1 MNVAVH
7 GAGGQTGGAVMAA
20 AAERDDLTLSWGVT
34 ANPGDGKAHGVS
46 VYAPGELAHL
56 LDRYRPNVLVD
67 FTVPEASVD
76 AVRAATEAAVPVVV
90 GTTGF
95 SEAQLEDLREAS
107 EAVPVLKATNFARGV
122 QALLRAVESA
132 VADLPGYDVE
142 VTETHHNRKRDAP
155 SGTANTILETIEG
168 VREAR
173 GIEGGERVHGR
184 EGEAPRQ
191 AGDIGVHARR
201 AGDVRGEHEVL
212 LAGND
217 EVVTLTHRAE
227 SRRVFAEGALDA
239 AVWLAGK
246 PPGLYD
252 FADVLEDGA

>member
-1 MNVAVH
+1 MNVAVT
-7 GAGGQTGGAVMAA
+7 GARGQMGETILETAS
-20 AAERDDLTLSWGVT
+20 EREDVTPAWGVD
-34 ANPGDGKAHGVS
+34 AEPGDGKVAGVK
-46 VYAPGELAHL
+46 VYGPNELAHQ

-67 FTVPEASVD
+67 FSVP
-76 AVRAATEAAVPVVV
+76 AATVEAVEAAADAAVPVVV

-95 SEAQLEDLREAS
+95 SDDQMETLRDAS
-107 EAVPVLKATNFARGV
+107 ETVPVLKATNFARGV

-132 VADLPGYDVE
+132 VADLPGYDIE

-155 SGTANTILETIEG
+155 SGTANTLLSTIEA
-168 VREAR
+168 VRGDDEPD
-173 GIEGGERVHGR
+173 RVHGR

-191 AGDIGVHARR
+191 QGEIGVHARR
-201 AGDVRGEHEVL
+201 AGDIRGEHEVL

-217 EVVTLTHRAE
+217 EVVKLRHRAE

-246 PPGLYD
+246 PAGWYG
-252 FADVLEDGA
+252 FADVLEDGS

>member
-1 MNVAVH
+1 MNVAVT
-7 GAGGQTGGAVMAA
+7 GARGRMGDTVMEVAA
-20 AAERDDLTLSWGVT
+20 DREDLTLAWGID
-34 ANPGDGKAHGVS
+34 ADPGDGKAHGVS
-46 VYAPGELAHL
+46 VYGPNELAHN

-67 FTVPEASVD
+67 FTLPDASVE
-76 AVRAATEAAVPVVV
+76 AVEAAAEAAVPVVI

-95 SEAQLEDLREAS
+95 SEGQMERLREAS
-107 EAVPVLKATNFARGV
+107 ESVPVLKATNFARGV

-142 VTETHHNRKRDAP
+142 VTETHHNRKLDAP

-168 VREAR
+168 VREER
-173 GIEGGERVHGR
+173 GVDVGDRVHGR

-191 AGDIGVHARR
+191 EGEIGVHARR

-217 EVVTLTHRAE
+217 EVVKLRHRAE

-246 PPGLYD
+246 PPGWYG
-252 FADVLEDGA
+252 FEDVLEDGA

>member
-1 MNVAVH
+1 MNVSVT
-7 GAGGQTGGAVMAA
+7 GARGRMGEAVMGA
-20 AAERDDLTLSWGVT
+20 AAEREDLTLAWGV
-34 ANPGDGKAHGVS
+34 ANHPGDGKSHGVN
-46 VYAPGELAHL
+46 VYGPNELEHN

-67 FTVPEASVD
+67 FTLPDASVD
-76 AVRAATEAAVPVVV
+76 VVESAAEAAVPVVV

-95 SEAQLEDLREAS
+95 SEEQLDALRAAS
-107 EAVPVLKATNFARGV
+107 ESVPVLKATNFARGV

-132 VADLPGYDVE
+132 VSDLPGYDVE

-168 VREAR
+168 VR
-173 GIEGGERVHGR
+173 GGDESDRVYGR
-184 EGEAPRQ
+184 VGEAPRDE
-191 AGDIGVHARR
+191 GEIGVHVRR

-217 EVVTLTHRAE
+217 EVVKLRHRAE
-227 SRRVFAEGALDA
+227 SRRVWAEGALDA

-246 PPGLYD
+246 PPGWYD